1 MMKTQSGCFG
11 GKAYEPPIDDIRE
24 AAKAVDDI
32 IVSDPE
38 TVPKEP
44 SQESAPDLGAAKL
57 LGQYVRRVR
66 LLTWAVVAIAVYI
79 VLKEMK

>member
-57 LGQYVRRVR
+57 LGQYVQLGRAQVGSG
-66 LLTWAVVAIAVYI
+66 LAIAVYI

>member
-1 MMKTQSGCFG
+1 MIKTQSGCFG
-11 GKAYEPPIDDIRE
+11 GMCYEPPIDDIRE

-38 TVPKEP
+38 TVPQEP
-44 SQESAPDLGAAKL
+44 PQESAPDLGAARL

-66 LLTWAVVAIAVYI
+66 LLTWVVVAIAAYI
-79 VLKEMK
+79 VLKELK

>member
-11 GKAYEPPIDDIRE
+11 GMGYEPPIDDIRE

-38 TVPKEP
+38 TVPQEP
-44 SQESAPDLGAAKL
+44 PQESAPDLGAARL

-66 LLTWAVVAIAVYI
+66 LLTWAVVAIAAYI
-79 VLKEMK
+79 VLKELK